1 MFNLKIIATGC
12 HTTAMKL
19 FVVCPKGA
27 CKEPRPF
34 SCIRELIAQQLEEI
48 KEYEI
53 ARRGNVQNPDKSQ
66 QMLSRSGK
74 KVYYYSCQVTK
85 DPCTCRSI
93 FGADAH
99 HSVIPTCS
107 SLWTSGDEFKQR
119 FDAVLRE
126 NYGSF
131 GGHDILPVW
140 FEKRWQVLWNRNGH
154 NRDHGIAPHRDY
166 CETFSS
172 DGGPITSF
180 SFGRGGILTLMSQ
193 TSGKGASKM
202 LFQEH
207 GDVLIMAGKF
217 QKEFFHGVPERSVW
231 RDLCAGQGSG
241 FVSMEEWEK
250 KGVQHEI
257 ALHDS
262 ADAEEQHLRFNC
274 TLRWHHTHWKTCPE

>member
-1 MFNLKIIATGC
+1 M
-12 HTTAMKL
+12 
-19 FVVCPKGA
+19 
-27 CKEPRPF
+27 
-34 SCIRELIAQQLEEI
+34 
-48 KEYEI
+48 
-53 ARRGNVQNPDKSQ
+53 GNFHN
-66 QMLSRSGK
+66 
-74 KVYYYSCQVTK
+74 
-85 DPCTCRSI
+85 
-93 FGADAH
+93 
-99 HSVIPTCS
+99 PTCS

-140 FEKRWQVLWNRNGH
+140 FEKRWQVLWNRNEH
-154 NRDHGIAPHRDY
+154 NRDHGIAPHSDY

-180 SFGRGGILTLMSQ
+180 SIGRGGILTLMSQ

-207 GDVLIMAGKF
+207 GDVLVMAGKF
-217 QKEFFHGVPERSVW
+217 QKDFFHGVPERTVW

-257 ALHDS
+257 PLHDS

-274 TLRWHHTHWKTCPE
+274 TLRWHHTHWKTCPEYVAPLAAMGVVSSPVVSGLDLPKQSSGSSSVSASQPLLGIKKRLVETSSEPKPRHVIQAEKEEETELLQKSQKTVKVVLECLGHYFGSV